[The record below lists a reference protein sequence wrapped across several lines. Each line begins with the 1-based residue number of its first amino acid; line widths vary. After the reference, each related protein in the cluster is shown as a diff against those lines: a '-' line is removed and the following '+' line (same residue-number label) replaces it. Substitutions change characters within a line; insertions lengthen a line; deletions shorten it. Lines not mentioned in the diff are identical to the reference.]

1 MKKYC
6 ILLIIIIGAFQ
17 VNAQKL
23 STRTAHIA
31 VESSNNIH
39 DIEAD
44 NYQVVSTLNTKTGEV
59 QFIALLKSF
68 EFKVGAINRVLN
80 SRQLDVTQYPKI
92 KFEGEVTNIEN
103 IDFSKPGEHNIDVD
117 GTLFIWDEKRV
128 TSATGL
134 LTVNEDGTIS
144 GSSDFNIK
152 IEEMNVDKINNI
164 MKDKLPAILAIDV
177 DRLGISRDV
186 NIEVDMLYK

>member
-1 MKKYC
+1 MKTYC
-6 ILLIIIIGAFQ
+6 ILLSVLFGVFQ
-17 VNAQKL
+17 LNAQKL

-31 VESSNNIH
+31 VQSSNNIH

-44 NYQVVSTLNTKTGEV
+44 NYQVVSTLNTVTGEV

-68 EFKVGAINRVLN
+68 EFKVGAINRVMN
-80 SRQLDVTQYPKI
+80 SRKLDVTQFPKI
-92 KFEGEVTNIEN
+92 KFEGKVANIEQ
-103 IDFSKPGEHNIDVD
+103 IDFTKPGEHSIDVN
-117 GTLFIWDEKRV
+117 GTLYIWDEKRV
-128 TSATGL
+128 TTATGL
-134 LTVNEDGTIS
+134 FTVNDDGSIS

-164 MKDKLPAILAIDV
+164 MKDKLPAVLAIDV
-177 DRLGISRDV
+177 NRLGISRDV